1 MAPSQNG
8 ANAPKYWYTVTLE
21 NGVKPKYF
29 LRLLKYCYT
38 ATLEMASIRN
48 WREVVVLGEF
58 PPLSEPM
65 RKFSLPET
73 LNSGDGRN
81 WMTESSLEFKIGG
94 LNLL

>member
-38 ATLEMASIRN
+38 ATLEN
-48 WREVVVLGEF
+48 GVN
-58 PPLSEPM
+58 P
-65 RKFSLPET
+65 K
-73 LNSGDGRN
+73 
-81 WMTESSLEFKIGG
+81 LEGGCRARRIPAIKRTHAKIF
-94 LNLL
+94 LTRDTK